1 MPGSEGKADST
12 TIRVRG
18 YHEDRFGHVNNARY
32 LEFLEEGRWSYLEK
46 RGPLGGFGPLGVLPV
61 VVQLSIVYRRPA
73 IAGDVLEVETQIS
86 EVGRRRF
93 TLHQVVRSPGED
105 RPCCTADVTVVLV
118 DKETGRPAVLSEEIR
133 RAWPDLETVV

>member
-1 MPGSEGKADST
+1 M
-12 TIRVRG
+12 
-18 YHEDRFGHVNNARY
+18 
-32 LEFLEEGRWSYLEK
+32 
-46 RGPLGGFGPLGVLPV
+46 

-73 IAGDVLEVETQIS
+73 VAGDVLEVETQLS

-93 TLHQVVRSPGED
+93 TLHQGVHSPQKE

-133 RAWPDLETVV
+133 RAWPDLDTVE